1 MRRSREINIFNLSM
15 LDVIAGAMGAFL
27 IVMVVLLPSYRKQ
40 SAQQSPADIAA
51 LQEQLQSAQM
61 ELERVQSANQ
71 VIQTEAAEQAT
82 AITQLEEQLKKT
94 FLLIHIQWASV
105 GHDVDLHV
113 IDPKGNEFF
122 WEQRAAAGSTGN
134 LSVDSIIGPGN
145 EVFTDPKALPG
156 NYQILANLFNTH
168 GQADQTTVAGIV
180 MNRDGALT
188 IPSTLVDVNQPMALM
203 ATIRVDDDGFITV
216 LPP

>member
-40 SAQQSPADIAA
+40 SAPQSPADIAA

-94 FLLIHIQWASV
+94 
-105 GHDVDLHV
+105 
-113 IDPKGNEFF
+113 
-122 WEQRAAAGSTGN
+122 
-134 LSVDSIIGPGN
+134 
-145 EVFTDPKALPG
+145 
-156 NYQILANLFNTH
+156 
-168 GQADQTTVAGIV
+168 
-180 MNRDGALT
+180 
-188 IPSTLVDVNQPMALM
+188 
-203 ATIRVDDDGFITV
+203 
-216 LPP
+216 